1 MENISFKF
9 RGIIIEFSRE
19 QLDRWMS
26 SPLPK
31 NKKINLLDP
40 DQAEA
45 AFDMVCD
52 QDMSTKDISL
62 LEQMG
67 KKEFAKLFTVSEEV
81 QSWE

>member
-9 RGIIIEFSRE
+9 RGITIEFSRE
-19 QLDRWMS
+19 QLNRWMS
-26 SPLPK
+26 VPLPK
-31 NKKINLLDP
+31 NKKINLLDS

-52 QDMSTKDISL
+52 HDISVKDISL

-67 KKEFAKLFTVSEEV
+67 AKEFAKLFTVSEEV